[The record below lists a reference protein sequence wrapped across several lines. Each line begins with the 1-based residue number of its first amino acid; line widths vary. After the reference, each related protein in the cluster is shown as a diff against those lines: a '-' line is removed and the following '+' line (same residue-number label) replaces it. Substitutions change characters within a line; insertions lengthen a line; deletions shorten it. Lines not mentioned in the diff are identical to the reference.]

1 MIRKAQK
8 KDIPFLNKLL
18 SQVDLVHHKG
28 RPDLFKIG
36 NKYSDEQLAK
46 IIEDQ
51 NTPILVCVDELDRV
65 LGYCFCIFI
74 QHVNNS
80 ILTDV
85 KTLYIDDLCVDENI
99 RGKGV
104 GKKLYDSAVKLAKEN
119 GCYNLTLNVWSCNQN
134 ALKFYQKC
142 GLVPQKIGMEKIL

>member
-8 KDIPFLNKLL
+8 KDIPYLNKLL

-74 QHVNNS
+74 H
-80 ILTDV
+80 
-85 KTLYIDDLCVDENI
+85 K
-99 RGKGV
+99 
-104 GKKLYDSAVKLAKEN
+104 
-119 GCYNLTLNVWSCNQN
+119 
-134 ALKFYQKC
+134 
-142 GLVPQKIGMEKIL
+142 